1 MSAALEVAGA
11 STLTGNVAAAGDLA
25 VAGASTLT
33 GNVVAAGSVDI
44 TGAGGLIIENDQ
56 TITNS
61 TNGTILITAPIT
73 KMSAALEVVGA
84 TTLSGGLSLSSATAS
99 NPVVEIKNTT
109 ADASAGI
116 LKLTKDRGAAGV
128 VGDDAGL
135 IQFFGEDDGEN
146 PVMFSEIR
154 SEANVVTDGE
164 EGGKFTVSVASNDGT
179 STDGLI
185 IIDGDAAGELDV
197 TIGAGASS
205 VLITPG
211 NLAVAG
217 TSTLTGNV
225 AAVSYTHLT
234 LPTKRIV

>member
-1 MSAALEVAGA
+1 M
-11 STLTGNVAAAGDLA
+11 
-25 VAGASTLT
+25 
-33 GNVVAAGSVDI
+33 
-44 TGAGGLIIENDQ
+44 
-56 TITNS
+56 
-61 TNGTILITAPIT
+61 
-73 KMSAALEVVGA
+73 
-84 TTLSGGLSLSSATAS
+84 
-99 NPVVEIKNTT
+99 VEIKNTT

-185 IIDGDAAGELDV
+185 IVDGDAAGELDV
-197 TIGAGASS
+197 TIGAGANSNVHSS
-205 VLITPG
+205 
-211 NLAVAG
+211 
-217 TSTLTGNV
+217 
-225 AAVSYTHLT
+225 
-234 LPTKRIV
+234 R